1 VEYRKLGRTG
11 LEVSA
16 LSIGA
21 MRLPKDDDEAVALLR
36 AAIDGGC
43 NYIDTSRGYGD
54 SEIKVGKALKD
65 GYREKVFLSTKC
77 SPWIFE
83 EEGYTASADC
93 TRAKIDDSMQRLDV
107 DRLDFYQVWN
117 IDSAE
122 TFEQARAKGNMVDAI
137 HKAMGEGLVDH
148 IAATSHAPE
157 DVVFDMID
165 SGLFETITVTY
176 HLLDRAREAV
186 MTRACEKGIG
196 VVIMNPMGGG
206 ALGADSPVIRDFLPE
221 SHLASKALA
230 LKFVLDSPH
239 VTTAISG
246 FSKPSDVEENLA
258 ALDLPAL
265 SPAQRDEL
273 ACRAGV
279 IEAKGKT
286 FCTQCGYCRDA
297 CEANINIPH
306 IFSLVNRAKLY
317 AMTDWARASY
327 ARMKP
332 ERRADHCTACAQCE
346 PKCTNNLSIA
356 EELAKAHELL
366 TA

>member
-1 VEYRKLGRTG
+1 MEYRTFGRTG

-21 MRLPKDDDEAVALLR
+21 MRLPKDDDEAVTLLR
-36 AAIDGGC
+36 TALDAGC

-65 GYREKVFLSTKC
+65 GYREKAILSTKC
-77 SPWIFE
+77 SPWILT

-122 TFEQARAKGNMVDAI
+122 TFELARAKGNMVDGI
-137 HKAMGEGLVDH
+137 RKAMDEGIIDH
-148 IAATSHAPE
+148 IAATTHAPE
-157 DVVFDMID
+157 NVVFDMID

-196 VVIMNPMGGG
+196 VVVMNPMGGG

-221 SHLASKALA
+221 SDLASKTLA
-230 LKFVLDSPH
+230 LKFVLDNPH

-246 FSKPSDVEENLA
+246 ISKLSDVHENLA
-258 ALDLPAL
+258 ALDLPSLTA
-265 SPAQRDEL
+265 PQRYEL

-279 IEAKGKT
+279 IEAKGKA
-286 FCTQCGYCRDA
+286 FCTQCGYCSKA
-297 CEANINIPH
+297 CEADINIPH

-317 AMTDWARASY
+317 DMHEWARASY
-327 ARMKP
+327 ARMKA
-332 ERRADHCTACAQCE
+332 ERRADHCTACALCE
-346 PKCTNNLSIA
+346 PKCTNNLSIPH
-356 EELAKAHELL
+356 ELAKAHEFL
-366 TA
+366 TS

>member
-1 VEYRKLGRTG
+1 MLAPHRLGGLYLTHCYEQLSTEGDMNVVYRKLGRTG
-11 LEVSA
+11 LDVSA

-65 GYREKVFLSTKC
+65 GYRDKVYLSTKC
-77 SPWIFE
+77 SPWIFK

-122 TFEQARAKGNMVDAI
+122 TFAQARAKGNMVDAI
-137 HKAMGEGLVDH
+137 HAAMDEGLIDH
-148 IAATSHAPE
+148 IAATTHAPE

-196 VVIMNPMGGG
+196 VVVMNPMGGG
-206 ALGADSPVIRDFLPE
+206 ALGADSPVIRDFLPQ
-221 SHLASKALA
+221 SGLSSKALA
-230 LKFVLDSPH
+230 LKFVL
-239 VTTAISG
+239 VLLILIIR
-246 FSKPSDVEENLA
+246 KQL
-258 ALDLPAL
+258 
-265 SPAQRDEL
+265 
-273 ACRAGV
+273 
-279 IEAKGKT
+279 
-286 FCTQCGYCRDA
+286 FCMEMVQV
-297 CEANINIPH
+297 
-306 IFSLVNRAKLY
+306 L
-317 AMTDWARASY
+317 
-327 ARMKP
+327 
-332 ERRADHCTACAQCE
+332 
-346 PKCTNNLSIA
+346 
-356 EELAKAHELL
+356 
-366 TA
+366 